1 MNINKTDLTNIISKN
16 GSFRKYEVKNMM
28 DEIFDAITKALERG
42 DRVTIRGFGTFE
54 VKEVKGH
61 PAVHPTTKERLTVDD
76 FKNVVFRPGD
86 ELTRTVRGAA

>member
-1 MNINKTDLTNIISKN
+1 MNINKTELTTMIAEEK
-16 GSFRKYEVKNMM
+16 SFRKYEVKNMM
-28 DEIFDAITKALERG
+28 DEIFGAITKALERG

-61 PAVHPTTKERLTVDD
+61 PVVHPTTGERLTVGD

-86 ELTRTVRGAA
+86 ELIRTVREAA